1 MTVLNPTRR
10 QRAAQ
15 WVLGSDALLVG
26 ADDYAKVR
34 DERESVTTRLREEAL
49 FDQLATNVIEWH
61 EAMVRFAARLSSG
74 VALST
79 RETWA
84 RTEQECS
91 LMLRIA
97 NVLSAAFSF
106 SEAVERNGRH
116 RKHGCGD
123 SIKHA
128 AYDESAMTETGY
140 SLRIPGVKERIPISQ
155 EDYERARDTLALMEE
170 RLQEETLFDQLAVLA
185 DSPES
190 ETIYVQGT
198 IRMST
203 EIMELRERNRRLP
216 DLELVQFGGGSPTQG
231 DLRMLLER
239 IEQMVERAGNR
250 DLTVAEARSRFELDL
265 SSQETTTEPIT
276 KLARRLHR

>member
-170 RLQEETLFDQLAVLA
+170 RLQEETLFDQLATNVIEWQQAMVRLAGRANGSTLDAWERTVRECDPVRRVANVLSA
-185 DSPES
+185 ALSFLENVDKE
-190 ETIYVQGT
+190 EKHKKHQCGNAMCTIA
-198 IRMST
+198 R
-203 EIMELRERNRRLP
+203 ELRNRLQHGR
-216 DLELVQFGGGSPTQG
+216 VQDTSPFKVLIDTHT
-231 DLRMLLER
+231 R
-239 IEQMVERAGNR
+239 
-250 DLTVAEARSRFELDL
+250 T
-265 SSQETTTEPIT
+265 
-276 KLARRLHR
+276 